1 MLKIFQLP
9 ETDNIAKKLNQQL
22 AKDLKT
28 IVATGNKGEKKA
40 QARKVWF
47 CNLIVHDKCL
57 LIIGMK
63 CTELQAK

>member
-28 IVATGNKGEKKA
+28 IVIAGNKGEKKA
-40 QARKVWF
+40 QARKV
-47 CNLIVHDKCL
+47 
-57 LIIGMK
+57 
-63 CTELQAK
+63 